1 MAIDRNIIRWMNG
14 EFEGKSYIEIL
25 NMLIE
30 NKKAIIG
37 SDLDLGAD
45 TAEGE
50 LLRAQAQIYYD
61 FSLLGLDVFNSFDIN
76 NAQGSLLDNLV
87 FLAGNIVRHRNVKSK
102 INCDLS
108 FDGSSLTYDEEED
121 MVILTDSLGIMW
133 RVKDSEGSGTLS
145 SPARVTLECLYDGEN
160 VLDANSDFISIYK
173 NNTFHTNSN
182 IRIDN
187 VNIVT
192 RGSLE
197 ESDAQLRARKKESL
211 QYNSINLIDSIRG
224 EVLDNIHAIA
234 DIKIINGN
242 RTDPGQNYLT
252 IPLRG
257 IEADPSGAPGNPDA
271 DKALNANKANELRLP
286 LHYILVIIK
295 ESLGFTIEE
304 GGPNS
309 IALANILK
317 DNITLGISTYQA
329 NISSDYYFK
338 EELIINES
346 HENYKETYK
355 YYVARKHNPKI
366 TVNLI
371 KREGYDTAA
380 SDIESRIR
388 TALYNLSLD
397 YPIGKDI
404 NVSEL
409 INTTFNQNLDISNP
423 TFLVGS
429 IVVEDDDYKVLNGYW
444 QLDKDTLN
452 TNIEINAT

>member
-87 FLAGNIVRHRNVKSK
+87 FLAGNIVRHRNIKSE

-108 FDGSSLTYDEEED
+108 FDGDSLTYTESDV
-121 MVILTDSLGIMW
+121 VILTDSLGIMW
-133 RVKDSEGSGTLS
+133 RIKGSGTLS
-145 SPARVTLECLYDGEN
+145 DSNPTRVTLECLYDGEN

-187 VNIVT
+187 VNIVI

-257 IEADPSGAPGNPDA
+257 MEADATNTLNENTPDQL
-271 DKALNANKANELRLP
+271 KLP

-295 ESLGFTIEE
+295 ESLGFSITE

-309 IALANILK
+309 KALANILK

-329 NISSDYYFK
+329 DISPYYFS
-338 EELIINES
+338 EELVINES

-380 SDIESRIR
+380 SNIESRIR

-429 IVVEDDDYKVLNGYW
+429 IVVEDDKYEVLNGYW
-444 QLDKDTLN
+444 RLDEDTLDDD
-452 TNIEINAT
+452 IVISAT

>member
-1 MAIDRNIIRWMNG
+1 MAIDRNIIGWING
-14 EFEGKSYIEIL
+14 DFEGKSYIEIL

-30 NKKAIIG
+30 NKKAMIG

-50 LLRAQAQIYYD
+50 ILRAQAQIYYD
-61 FSLLGLDVFNSFDIN
+61 FSLLGLDVFNSFDVN

-87 FLAGNIVRHRNVKSK
+87 FLAGNIIRKKNLRTE
-102 INCDLS
+102 ITCELS
-108 FDGSSLTYDEEED
+108 FVGSDITFIPED
-121 MVILTDSLGIMW
+121 ILILTDSLGIMW
-133 RVKDSEGSGTLS
+133 RIKGSGTLS
-145 SPARVTLECLYDGEN
+145 GNNPTSVTLECLYNGEN
-160 VLDANSDFISIYK
+160 VLDANTDFISIYK

-182 IRIDN
+182 ISIDN

-224 EVLDNIHAIA
+224 EVLDNLHAIA
-234 DIKIINGN
+234 DIKVINGN
-242 RTDPGQNYLT
+242 RTDPGQDYLT

-257 IEADPSGAPGNPDA
+257 MEADATNV
-271 DKALNANKANELRLP
+271 LNEGEANQLKLP

-295 ESLGFTIEE
+295 EGLGFTITQ

-329 NISSDYYFK
+329 NISSHYFK
-338 EELIINES
+338 EELVINES
-346 HENYKETYK
+346 NANYKETYK
-355 YYVARKHNPKI
+355 YFVARKYNPGI

-371 KREGYDTAA
+371 KREGYDAAA

-397 YPIGKDI
+397 YTIGKDI

-423 TFLVGS
+423 TFLVSS
-429 IVVEDDDYKVLNGYW
+429 IVVAGNAYEVLNGYW
-444 QLDKDTLN
+444 QLDDDTLD
-452 TNIEINAT
+452 TVIDIVAT